1 MMMDIGQS
9 FYPET
14 VFKIDLINSPLL
26 FSAVWEIIKPII
38 DKKTRKKIIT
48 EGKNYQKYIL
58 ENIYVDDL
66 PSFFG
71 GNCLCAHVLGGCL
84 FSDIGP
90 WNPSGGIKNCNK

>member
-14 VFKIDLINSPLL
+14 VFKIYLINSPLL
-26 FSAVWEIIKPII
+26 FSAVWAIIKPFI

-48 EGKNYQKYIL
+48 EGKNYQKLLL